1 MFYPQRTDIDETGPV
16 MAILFKT
23 TISEDNAFS
32 RIEQLLNSGIE
43 YDGYFSVADD
53 TGETPLPWGPSMSA
67 EEFLARVRELLE
79 VTWKAA
85 RFWGIYERREDRAD
99 PDAIVMRNAAF
110 RITRGYNGVI
120 ASFSLLGRHDASHD
134 LELVFVCFREDFQR
148 RNFRI
153 RFENKP
159 IFAL

>member
-1 MFYPQRTDIDETGPV
+1 MT
-16 MAILFKT
+16 ILFKT
-23 TISEDNAFS
+23 TITEDQAFAK
-32 RIEQLLNSGIE
+32 IEAALNTGRE

-53 TGETPLPWGPSMSA
+53 DSETPLSWGPSMSA
-67 EEFLARVRELLE
+67 EEFLAKVREMLE

-85 RFWGIYERREDRAD
+85 RFWVVYDRREDRGD
-99 PDAIVMRNAAF
+99 PDAIAMRNAAF

-120 ASFSLLGRHDASHD
+120 VASSSLLGRKDALED
-134 LELVFVCFREDFQR
+134 LELIFVCFREDFQR

-159 IFAL
+159 IPHQ

>member
-1 MFYPQRTDIDETGPV
+1 

-23 TISEDNAFS
+23 TISEDKAFS
-32 RIEQLLNSGIE
+32 RIEHLLNSGID

-67 EEFLARVRELLE
+67 EEFLAEVREMLE

-85 RFWGIYERREDRAD
+85 RFWVVYDCRGDRAD

-120 ASFSLLGRHDASHD
+120 IASFSRERPVS
-134 LELVFVCFREDFQR
+134 CFC
-148 RNFRI
+148 
-153 RFENKP
+153 
-159 IFAL
+159 

>member
-1 MFYPQRTDIDETGPV
+1 

-32 RIEQLLNSGIE
+32 RIEELLNSDTE
-43 YDGYFSVADD
+43 YDGYLSVADD
-53 TGETPLPWGPSMSA
+53 TGEAPLPWGPSMSA
-67 EEFLARVRELLE
+67 EEFLAKVKEQLE

-85 RFWGIYERREDRAD
+85 RFWVIYERREDRAD

-120 ASFSLLGRHDASHD
+120 VASFSLLGRHDASHD

-159 IFAL
+159 IIPL

>member
-1 MFYPQRTDIDETGPV
+1 

-23 TISEDNAFS
+23 TITEDQAFAK
-32 RIEQLLNSGIE
+32 IEAALNTGRE

-53 TGETPLPWGPSMSA
+53 DGETPLSWGPSMSG
-67 EEFLARVRELLE
+67 EEFLAKVREMLE

-85 RFWGIYERREDRAD
+85 RFWVVYDRREDRGD
-99 PDAIVMRNAAF
+99 PDAITMRNAAF

-120 ASFSLLGRHDASHD
+120 VASFSLLGRKEVSQD
-134 LELVFVCFREDFQR
+134 LELIFVCFKEDFQR

-159 IFAL
+159 ITPQ

>member
-1 MFYPQRTDIDETGPV
+1 MT
-16 MAILFKT
+16 ILFKT
-23 TISEDNAFS
+23 TIAEDKAFAK
-32 RIEQLLNSGIE
+32 IEEALNTGRE

-53 TGETPLPWGPSMSA
+53 DGETPLSWGPSMSG
-67 EEFLARVRELLE
+67 EEFLANVREMLE

-85 RFWGIYERREDRAD
+85 RFWVVYDRQEDRGD
-99 PDAIVMRNAAF
+99 PDAIAMRNAAF

-120 ASFSLLGRHDASHD
+120 IASLSLLGRKDALQD
-134 LELVFVCFREDFQR
+134 LELIFVCFREDFQR

-159 IFAL
+159 ITPQ

>member
-1 MFYPQRTDIDETGPV
+1 

-23 TISEDNAFS
+23 TISEDKAFS
-32 RIEQLLNSGIE
+32 RIEHLLNSGIE
-43 YDGYFSVADD
+43 YDGYFSIADD

-67 EEFLARVRELLE
+67 EEFLAKVREMLE

-85 RFWGIYERREDRAD
+85 RFWVVYDRREDRAD

-120 ASFSLLGRHDASHD
+120 IASFSLLGRQDSSQD

-159 IFAL
+159 ITPLG

>member
-1 MFYPQRTDIDETGPV
+1 MT
-16 MAILFKT
+16 ILFKT
-23 TISEDNAFS
+23 TITEDKAFAK
-32 RIEQLLNSGIE
+32 IEEALNTGRE

-53 TGETPLPWGPSMSA
+53 DGETPLSWGPSMSA
-67 EEFLARVRELLE
+67 EEFLAKVREMLE

-85 RFWGIYERREDRAD
+85 RFWVVYDRREDRGD
-99 PDAIVMRNAAF
+99 SDAITMRNAAF

-120 ASFSLLGRHDASHD
+120 IASLSLLGRKDALQD
-134 LELVFVCFREDFQR
+134 LELIFVCFKEDFQR

-159 IFAL
+159 ITPQ

>member
-1 MFYPQRTDIDETGPV
+1 MT
-16 MAILFKT
+16 ILFKT
-23 TISEDNAFS
+23 TITEDQAFAK
-32 RIEQLLNSGIE
+32 IDAALNTGRE

-53 TGETPLPWGPSMSA
+53 DGETPLSWGPSMSG
-67 EEFLARVRELLE
+67 EEFLAKVREMLE

-85 RFWGIYERREDRAD
+85 RFWVVYDRREDRGD
-99 PDAIVMRNAAF
+99 PDAIAMRNAAF

-120 ASFSLLGRHDASHD
+120 VASLSLLGRKDALED
-134 LELVFVCFREDFQR
+134 LELIFVCFREDFQR

-159 IFAL
+159 IPHQLSLIHI

>member
-1 MFYPQRTDIDETGPV
+1 

-43 YDGYFSVADD
+43 YDGYLSVADD
-53 TGETPLPWGPSMSA
+53 SGETPVPWGPSMSA
-67 EEFLARVRELLE
+67 EELLAKVKEQPE
-79 VTWKAA
+79 VTWNAA
-85 RFWGIYERREDRAD
+85 RFWVIYERRGDRAD
-99 PDAIVMRNAAF
+99 PDASVMRNAAF

-120 ASFSLLGRHDASHD
+120 ISSFSLLGRHDASRD

-159 IFAL
+159 VIPH

>member
-1 MFYPQRTDIDETGPV
+1 MT
-16 MAILFKT
+16 ILFKT
-23 TISEDNAFS
+23 TITEDKAFAK
-32 RIEQLLNSGIE
+32 IEAALDTGRE

-53 TGETPLPWGPSMSA
+53 DGETPLSWGPSMSA
-67 EEFLARVRELLE
+67 GEFLAKVREMLE

-85 RFWGIYERREDRAD
+85 RFWVVYDRREDRRD
-99 PDAIVMRNAAF
+99 PDAIAMRNAAF

-120 ASFSLLGRHDASHD
+120 VASLSLLGRKDALED
-134 LELVFVCFREDFQR
+134 LELIFVCFREDFQR

-159 IFAL
+159 ITPH

>member
-1 MFYPQRTDIDETGPV
+1 MT
-16 MAILFKT
+16 ILFKT
-23 TISEDNAFS
+23 TITEDQAFAK
-32 RIEQLLNSGIE
+32 IDAALNTGRE

-53 TGETPLPWGPSMSA
+53 DGETPLSWGPSMSG
-67 EEFLARVRELLE
+67 EEFLAKVREMLE

-85 RFWGIYERREDRAD
+85 RFWVVYDRREDRGD
-99 PDAIVMRNAAF
+99 PDAIAMRNAAF

-120 ASFSLLGRHDASHD
+120 VASLSLLGRKDTLED
-134 LELVFVCFREDFQR
+134 LELIFVCFTEDFQR

-159 IFAL
+159 ITPH

>member
-1 MFYPQRTDIDETGPV
+1 

-23 TISEDNAFS
+23 TITEDQAFAK
-32 RIEQLLNSGIE
+32 IEAALDTGRD

-53 TGETPLPWGPSMSA
+53 DAETPLSWGPSMSG
-67 EEFLARVRELLE
+67 EEFLAKVREMLE
-79 VTWKAA
+79 MKWKAA
-85 RFWGIYERREDRAD
+85 RFWVVYDRREDRGD
-99 PDAIVMRNAAF
+99 HDAIVMRNAAF

-120 ASFSLLGRHDASHD
+120 VASFSLLGRKDASQD

-159 IFAL
+159 ITPP

>member
-1 MFYPQRTDIDETGPV
+1 MT
-16 MAILFKT
+16 ILFKT
-23 TISEDNAFS
+23 TITEDKAFAE
-32 RIEQLLNSGIE
+32 IEAALNTGRE

-53 TGETPLPWGPSMSA
+53 DGETPLSWGPSMSA
-67 EEFLARVRELLE
+67 EEFLANVREMLE

-85 RFWGIYERREDRAD
+85 RFWVVYDRREDRGD
-99 PDAIVMRNAAF
+99 PDAIAMRNAAF

-120 ASFSLLGRHDASHD
+120 VASLSLLGRKDTLED
-134 LELVFVCFREDFQR
+134 LELIFVCFREDFQR

-159 IFAL
+159 ITPH